1 MERPRLIASDIDG
14 TLLGLGDRV
23 SARTASVVGRVLA
36 TEVPFLLVTGRPP
49 RWVPAVAESLGTTG
63 YAVCANGAVLYDIG
77 ADHVV
82 WQRGIDPVRLA
93 ELASALETVLPG
105 ASMAA
110 ERIGTSTSSTDVS
123 PFIAVESYE
132 HPWIGSDHIV
142 GTRAE
147 VLGHQAVKLLFA
159 DSRMTSAEMALAA
172 TAVLGDEF
180 AITYSS
186 NSGLIEI
193 SAPDVTKASGLAD
206 VAERFGVDAADVITF
221 GDMPNDV
228 PMLTWAGHGVAMGN
242 AHRDALGVADE
253 VTTTNEEDGVALVL
267 ERWF

>member
-1 MERPRLIASDIDG
+1 LIASDIDG

-23 SARTASVVGRVLA
+23 SARTASMVDQVLA
-36 TEVPFLLVTGRPP
+36 AEVPFVLVTGRPP
-49 RWVPAVAESLGTTG
+49 RWVPVVARSLGTTG
-63 YAVCANGAVLYDIG
+63 YAVCANGAALYDIG
-77 ADHVV
+77 ADQLV

-93 ELASALETVLPG
+93 DVARALEIVLPG
-105 ASMAA
+105 ASMAT
-110 ERIGTSTSSTDVS
+110 ERVGTSASIS
-123 PFIAVESYE
+123 PFIALESYE
-132 HPWIGSDHIV
+132 HPWEGSDHLV

-147 VLGHQAVKLLFA
+147 VLGHHAVKLLFA

-228 PMLTWAGHGVAMGN
+228 AMLEWAGHGVAMGN
-242 AHRDALGVADE
+242 AHQDVLDVADE